1 MKCGFVSLV
10 GRPNVGKSTLLNS
23 LLGMKLA
30 ITSNVSGTTRN
41 VIQGIYH
48 DEDSQIIF
56 IDTPGIH
63 KPTHKLGNLMNK
75 KAYNNT
81 DGVDVILFLVDIYK
95 GFGRGDEF
103 ILDKIKD
110 HDVPIF
116 LLLNKVDQFKDK
128 SVLLEKINEL
138 KDKYSFAE
146 IIPIS
151 AKKKNNLD
159 QLVSS
164 IKKYLPEMDKIYS
177 DEDLTNVSTRF
188 IMAEF
193 VREKVLEL
201 TRQEIPHSVTC
212 YVENY
217 EEDEKVVHIQVL
229 IVVDRENIKKII
241 IGKGGSMLKEIGSRA
256 RHDMEAFLGK
266 KVFLETYVKTL
277 KNWRDEEKYFLE
289 LGLKEEDEYFL
300 YKIKI
305 KSPL

>member
-41 VIQGIYH
+41 VIQGIYN
-48 DEDSQIIF
+48 DDDSQIVF

-81 DGVDVILFLVDIYK
+81 EGVDVILFLVDIYK
-95 GFGRGDEF
+95 GFGKGDEF
-103 ILDKIKD
+103 ILEKIKN
-110 HDVPIF
+110 HGVPVF

-138 KDKYSFAE
+138 KEKYDFSE

-159 QLVSS
+159 SL
-164 IKKYLPEMDKIYS
+164 ILCLKKYLPNMERIYS
-177 DEDLTNVSTRF
+177 EEDLTNVSTRF

-217 EEDEKVVHIQVL
+217 EEDENVVHIQVL
-229 IVVDRENIKKII
+229 IVVDRDNIKKII
-241 IGKGGSMLKEIGSRA
+241 IGKGGAMLKEIGSRA
-256 RHDMEAFLGK
+256 RHDMELFLGK
-266 KVFLETYVKTL
+266 KVYLETYVKTL

-289 LGLKEEDEYFL
+289 LGLKDEDE
-300 YKIKI
+300 
-305 KSPL
+305 

>member
-41 VIQGIYH
+41 VIQGIYN
-48 DEDSQIIF
+48 DPNSQIIF

-81 DGVDVILFLVDIYK
+81 EGVDVILFLVDIYK

-103 ILDKIKD
+103 ILEKIKN
-110 HDVPIF
+110 HGVPVF

-128 SVLLEKINEL
+128 RVLLEKINEL
-138 KDKYSFAE
+138 KEKYDFAE
-146 IIPIS
+146 INPIS

-159 QLVSS
+159 SLISCL
-164 IKKYLPEMDKIYS
+164 KKYLPDMDKIYS

-201 TRQEIPHSVTC
+201 TREEIPHSVTC

-217 EEDEKVVHIQVL
+217 EEDENVVHIQVL
-229 IVVDRENIKKII
+229 VVVDRDNIKKII
-241 IGKGGSMLKEIGSRA
+241 IGKGGAMLKEIGSRA

-266 KVFLETYVKTL
+266 KVYLETYVKTL
-277 KNWRDEEKYFLE
+277 KNWRDEERYFLE
-289 LGLKEEDEYFL
+289 LGLKDEDE
-300 YKIKI
+300 
-305 KSPL
+305 

>member
-41 VIQGIYH
+41 VIQGIYN
-48 DEDSQIIF
+48 DTDSQIIF

-81 DGVDVILFLVDIYK
+81 EGVDVVLFLIDISK
-95 GFGRGDEF
+95 GFGKGDKY
-103 ILDKIKD
+103 ILDRIKD
-110 HDVPIF
+110 KGVPVF
-116 LLLNKVDQFKDK
+116 LLLNKIDQIKDTTL
-128 SVLLEKINEL
+128 LLEKINEL
-138 KDKYSFAE
+138 KELYDFAE

-151 AKKKNNLD
+151 AMKNNNLNVVIECIKDYLD
-159 QLVSS
+159 
-164 IKKYLPEMDKIYS
+164 ETDKIFS
-177 DEDLTNVSTRF
+177 DDDLTNVTTRF

-201 TRQEIPHSVTC
+201 TKQEIPHTVTC

-217 EEDEKVVHIQVL
+217 EEEEDLVHIQVL
-229 IVVDRENIKKII
+229 IVVDRDNIKKII
-241 IGKGGSMLKEIGSRA
+241 IGKGGRMLKEIGSRA
-256 RHDMEAFLGK
+256 RHDMEKFLGK

-289 LGLKEEDEYFL
+289 LGLKEEDE
-300 YKIKI
+300 
-305 KSPL
+305 

>member
-41 VIQGIYH
+41 VIQGIYN
-48 DEDSQIIF
+48 DYDSQIIF

-81 DGVDVILFLVDIYK
+81 EGVDVILFLVDIYK

-103 ILDKIKD
+103 ILEKIKD
-110 HDVPIF
+110 HGVPIF

-138 KDKYSFAE
+138 KEKYDFAE
-146 IIPIS
+146 IIPVS

-159 QLVSS
+159 SLISCL
-164 IKKYLPEMDKIYS
+164 KNYLPDMDKIYS

-217 EEDEKVVHIQVL
+217 EEDENVVYIQVL
-229 IVVDRENIKKII
+229 VVVDRDNIKKII
-241 IGKGGSMLKEIGSRA
+241 IGKGGAMLKEIGSRA

-266 KVFLETYVKTL
+266 KVYLETYVKTL
-277 KNWRDEEKYFLE
+277 KNWRDEERYFLE
-289 LGLKEEDEYFL
+289 LGLKDEDE
-300 YKIKI
+300 
-305 KSPL
+305 

>member
-41 VIQGIYH
+41 VIQGIYN
-48 DEDSQIIF
+48 DKDSQIIF

-63 KPTHKLGNLMNK
+63 KPTHKLGSLMNK

-95 GFGRGDEF
+95 GFGKGDEF
-103 ILDKIKD
+103 ILEKIKN
-110 HDVPIF
+110 HGVPVF

-128 SVLLEKINEL
+128 TVLLEKINHL
-138 KDKYSFAE
+138 KEKYDFAE

-151 AKKKNNLD
+151 AKKKSNLD
-159 QLVSS
+159 SLISCL
-164 IKKYLPEMDKIYS
+164 KNYLPNMDKIYS

-212 YVENY
+212 YGENY
-217 EEDEKVVHIQVL
+217 EEDENVVHIQVL
-229 IVVDRENIKKII
+229 VVVDRDNIKKIV
-241 IGKGGSMLKEIGSRA
+241 IGKGGAMLKEIGSRA
-256 RHDMEAFLGK
+256 RHDMEEFLGK
-266 KVFLETYVKTL
+266 KVYLETYVKTL
-277 KNWRDEEKYFLE
+277 KNWRDEERYFLE
-289 LGLKEEDEYFL
+289 LGLKDEDE
-300 YKIKI
+300 
-305 KSPL
+305 

>member
-41 VIQGIYH
+41 VIQGIYN
-48 DEDSQIIF
+48 DPDSQIIF

-81 DGVDVILFLVDIYK
+81 EGVDVILFLVDIYK

-103 ILDKIKD
+103 ILEKIKN
-110 HDVPIF
+110 HGVPIF

-138 KDKYSFAE
+138 KEKYDFAE

-159 QLVSS
+159 SLISCL
-164 IKKYLPEMDKIYS
+164 KKYLPDMDKIYS

-201 TRQEIPHSVTC
+201 TREEIPHSVTC

-217 EEDEKVVHIQVL
+217 EEDENVVHIQVL
-229 IVVDRENIKKII
+229 VVVDRDNIKKII
-241 IGKGGSMLKEIGSRA
+241 IGKGGAMLKEIGSRA
-256 RHDMEAFLGK
+256 RHDMEEFLEK
-266 KVFLETYVKTL
+266 KVYLETYVKTL
-277 KNWRDEEKYFLE
+277 KNWRDEERYFLE
-289 LGLKEEDEYFL
+289 LGLKDEDE
-300 YKIKI
+300 
-305 KSPL
+305 